1 MHNAVVV
8 VKAARLNDRLS
19 EIIEKVVRSQ
29 ITKTFEALQA
39 TIILRISAVQD
50 ELVRSQAGENNE
62 GNEAEIAT
70 EERTEEENSEA
81 MSDQNNVAF
90 LSSTLAS
97 VVSSDIE
104 HTLRKVKIL
113 LGQCSSNERLLPDM
127 DEILV
132 DLVQGQLKHTLKWVT
147 EALSIL

>member
-1 MHNAVVV
+1 MRQ
-8 VKAARLNDRLS
+8 KIPL
-19 EIIEKVVRSQ
+19 RSV
-29 ITKTFEALQA
+29 
-39 TIILRISAVQD
+39 LRRK
-50 ELVRSQAGENNE
+50 LK
-62 GNEAEIAT
+62 
-70 EERTEEENSEA
+70 A

-97 VVSSDIE
+97 VVALDIE

-132 DLVQGQLKHTLKWVT
+132 DLVQGQLKHTRNG
-147 EALSIL
+147 SGGSF